1 MRRARRA
8 AFLAA
13 SCLASLS
20 LGGCQDLFNAILHSP
35 APVGVEASDGD
46 YPDRIS
52 VSWSAPDLSDE
63 SWDGAEVSYYE
74 VEWSWEGGSGSSS
87 HLYSTSYTI
96 SSVAEAEEYYVTV
109 AAHLDTGETGSASDS
124 GFAMDAEKLV
134 WASGGSSYT
143 ISGERWYETML
154 QEGFSYRFAF
164 SATGSVAFYPYE
176 SLDELHS
183 IGSANAVTWNC
194 DEEGEGSKFYL
205 RVSASGYPATFTAS
219 CDYGFGF

>member
-1 MRRARRA
+1 MRPARRA
-8 AFLAA
+8 ACLAA
-13 SCLASLS
+13 SCLAALC
-20 LGGCQDLFNAILHSP
+20 LGGCQDIFNSILHSP

-46 YPDRIS
+46 YPNRIE

-63 SWDGAEVSYYE
+63 SWEGAEVNYYE
-74 VEWSWEGGSGSSS
+74 VDWGTGSGTTS
-87 HLYSTSYTI
+87 STSYTI
-96 SSVAEAEEYYVTV
+96 YPVSAATEYSVTV
-109 AAHLDTGETGSASDS
+109 TAHLDTGETGSASDS

-134 WASGGSSYT
+134 WAAGGSSYT
-143 ISGERWYETML
+143 ISGEQWYETML

-164 SATGSVAFYPYE
+164 EGATTGSVAFYPYE

-194 DEEGEGSKFYL
+194 DEDGEGSRFYL
-205 RVSASGYPATFTAS
+205 RVSASGYPATFTAT